1 MRVRELMTANPLSVR
16 EDDPITRAARLM
28 LENRYGGL
36 PVVDGEGRLV
46 GVLEVDDLLPHPE
59 TIPHSD
65 VEALKLFEDWIDP
78 GDYAEIFRRYENTP
92 VAAVMRPDPPVL
104 RPDDRLWH
112 ALKTLV
118 ENQFRRVPVVDE
130 AARVVGI
137 LTRSDF
143 LRLFLAHDEGG
154 R

>member
-1 MRVRELMTANPLSVR
+1 MRVRELMTANPLTVR
-16 EDDPITRAARLM
+16 EDEPITRAARLM

-36 PVVDGEGRLV
+36 PVVNGEGRLA

-59 TIPHSD
+59 TIPHTD

-78 GDYAEIFRRYENTP
+78 GDYAEVFRRYEDTP
-92 VAAVMRPDPPVL
+92 VQKVMRRESPTL
-104 RPDDRLWH
+104 KPDDRLWH

-118 ENQFRRVPVVDE
+118 ENQYRRVPVTDDE
-130 AARVVGI
+130 GRVVGI

-143 LRLFLAHDEGG
+143 LRLFLVPEEG
-154 R
+154 

>member
-1 MRVRELMTANPLSVR
+1 MRVRELMTANPLTVR
-16 EDDPITRAARLM
+16 EDEPITRAARLM

-36 PVVDGEGRLV
+36 PVVNDEGRLA

-59 TIPHSD
+59 TIPHTD

-78 GDYAEIFRRYENTP
+78 GDYAEIFRRYEGTP
-92 VAAVMRPDPPVL
+92 VKKVMRRDSPTL
-104 RPDDRLWH
+104 KPDDRLWH

-118 ENQFRRVPVVDE
+118 ENQYRRVPVTDDE
-130 AARVVGI
+130 GRVVGI

-143 LRLFLAHDEGG
+143 LRLFLVPEEG
-154 R
+154 

>member
-1 MRVRELMTANPLSVR
+1 MRVRELMTAHPLTVGA
-16 EDDPITRAARLM
+16 DDPITRAARLM

-36 PVVDGEGRLV
+36 PVVDGQGRLA

-59 TIPHSD
+59 LIPHSD

-78 GDYAEIFRRYENTP
+78 GDYAEIFRRYEGTP
-92 VAAVMRPDPPVL
+92 VRSVMRPEPPTL
-104 RPDDRLWH
+104 NPDDRLWH

-118 ENQFRRVPVVDE
+118 ENQFRRVPVVD
-130 AARVVGI
+130 ADGRVVGI

-143 LRLFLAHDEGG
+143 LRLFLSQEEG
-154 R
+154 